1 MWIIIPILLTIL
13 IHPSASLQC
22 VDHNN
27 NPVDWYVLYKIPYMK
42 SANASRF
49 VRSGFA
55 YTFITSNSVNPW
67 KLSSIPIA
75 SLNSILAL
83 TLLPLYSSN
92 ATDLIY
98 ILYNDQPPNKRPND
112 NKGHTKGVVVGD
124 EDGGFWLIHSV
135 PNFPSKPEDGSY
147 IYPLTGSLYG
157 QSFLCISLNSD
168 NLNNIGKQLLYNEL
182 NMYAKNMPSV
192 LSDKFPHL
200 TDVIN
205 GKTVDQPPWFNVL
218 NITSRQGTD
227 FTTFAKTKNFGRDLY
242 RDWVTPT
249 LGSSFFVETWP
260 NGVGRLPSS
269 CGTPFST
276 LNVKSIKLSTADVNI
291 DFSSTHDHSK
301 WAVSSDGPQY
311 WICVGDINR
320 ADSQM
325 HRGGGTVCMINKLVA
340 TSYKQDVN
348 TTETCS

>member
-1 MWIIIPILLTIL
+1 M
-13 IHPSASLQC
+13 
-22 VDHNN
+22 
-27 NPVDWYVLYKIPYMK
+27 
-42 SANASRF
+42 
-49 VRSGFA
+49 
-55 YTFITSNSVNPW
+55 
-67 KLSSIPIA
+67 
-75 SLNSILAL
+75 
-83 TLLPLYSSN
+83 
-92 ATDLIY
+92 
-98 ILYNDQPPNKRPND
+98 
-112 NKGHTKGVVVGD
+112 VGD

-168 NLNNIGKQLLYNEL
+168 NLNNIGKTDCHYKIRGNPCKSFISSTGKQLLYNEL

-269 CGTPFST
+269 CGTPFRYHSQ
-276 LNVKSIKLSTADVNI
+276 LNVL
-291 DFSSTHDHSK
+291 F
-301 WAVSSDGPQY
+301 
-311 WICVGDINR
+311 
-320 ADSQM
+320 
-325 HRGGGTVCMINKLVA
+325 
-340 TSYKQDVN
+340 
-348 TTETCS
+348 